1 MPERE
6 ILKLTRLENNH
17 LAIYEDGEL
26 AGEYD
31 PMKITTAYLWV
42 KLSRHFTHIVE
53 KRVKE
58 ACISGKEVS
67 S

>member
-6 ILKLTRLENNH
+6 ILKLTRQENGN

-26 AGEYD
+26 ASTYD
-31 PMKITTAYLWV
+31 PKVITTAYLWV

-53 KRVKE
+53 KRVK
-58 ACISGKEVS
+58 AQEVKS
-67 S
+67 

>member
-31 PMKITTAYLWV
+31 TDKITTAYLWV

-58 ACISGKEVS
+58 QEG
-67 S
+67 